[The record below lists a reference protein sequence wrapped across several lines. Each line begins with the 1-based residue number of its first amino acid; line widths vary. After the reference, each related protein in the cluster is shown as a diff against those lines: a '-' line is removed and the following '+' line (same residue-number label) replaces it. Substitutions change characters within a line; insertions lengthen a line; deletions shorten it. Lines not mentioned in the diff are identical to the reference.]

1 MKRFAEIYGW
11 YGAVAMITAY
21 GLVSFDILSA
31 TSIWYQFLN
40 ITAALGIVTIS
51 LYKRTYQPAVLN
63 LVWAAIAAVA
73 IVQLLL

>member
-31 TSIWYQFLN
+31 TSIWYQLLN

-73 IVQLLL
+73 IVQILI